1 MEKQRLEHF
10 FSRLNRRKLL
20 SSLLPLSTAGAASAA
35 GILIGAPAAL
45 AAPAVPASLWWRSS
59 LYTLSEAYEDIG
71 EVYGAIANKLPGLGY
86 TSVQHA
92 GDVHGFKG
100 RYLLAVSYLYISD
113 RNFWQVVACGGYG
126 DQAEAEA
133 YMNEVINMI
142 NYDYVL

>member
-20 SSLLPLSTAGAASAA
+20 SSLLPLRTAGAASAA
-35 GILIGAPAAL
+35 GILIGAPA
-45 AAPAVPASLWWRSS
+45 VPASLWWKSS

-71 EVYGAIANKLPGLGY
+71 EVYEAIANKLPGLGY

-142 NYDYVL
+142 NYVLYVL